1 MPNREERAKNKKFR
15 RLPHGKSRVVFE
27 RGHPGKHHCALC
39 GAVLHG
45 VPHGRKPSEVRKM
58 GKTERRPS
66 ALFAG
71 MLCGK
76 CRAII
81 VVEAAKVGSGLKKIQ
96 DVELR
101 LRKFAAQV
109 KVE

>member
-1 MPNREERAKNKKFR
+1 MPNRGERTKNKKFR

-27 RGHPGKHHCALC
+27 RDHPGKHHCTLC

-66 ALFAG
+66 ARFAG

-76 CRAII
+76 CRAT
-81 VVEAAKVGSGLKKIQ
+81 VFVEAAKVGSGLKKIQ

-101 LRKFAAQV
+101 LREFTAQV